1 MGVDNQFFVAKE
13 DFCLHQNSLGEGMMM
28 AEKNAMLRR
37 QSMELLK
44 EPTEILQRIIGSGDE
59 QSLSRLRETI
69 RTLYESRREAASR
82 PLSRSFDEA
91 LARKTGQP

>member
-1 MGVDNQFFVAKE
+1 MR
-13 DFCLHQNSLGEGMMM
+13 M

-44 EPTEILQRIIGSGDE
+44 ELTEILPRIIGSDDE

-69 RTLYESRREAASR
+69 RALYESRRKAPDR
-82 PLSRSFDEA
+82 LH
-91 LARKTGQP
+91 

>member
-1 MGVDNQFFVAKE
+1 MR
-13 DFCLHQNSLGEGMMM
+13 M

-44 EPTEILQRIIGSGDE
+44 ELTEILQRIIGSGDE

-69 RTLYESRREAASR
+69 RALYESRCQNECRG
-82 PLSRSFDEA
+82 
-91 LARKTGQP
+91 KTAGGLH

>member
-1 MGVDNQFFVAKE
+1 
-13 DFCLHQNSLGEGMMM
+13 MMM

-44 EPTEILQRIIGSGDE
+44 ELTEILQRIIGSGDE

-69 RTLYESRREAASR
+69 RVLYESRRENEIRGKAAGGR
-82 PLSRSFDEA
+82 D
-91 LARKTGQP
+91 

>member
-1 MGVDNQFFVAKE
+1 MR
-13 DFCLHQNSLGEGMMM
+13 M

-44 EPTEILQRIIGSGDE
+44 ELTEILQRIIGSGDE

-69 RTLYESRREAASR
+69 
-82 PLSRSFDEA
+82 
-91 LARKTGQP
+91 TGSL